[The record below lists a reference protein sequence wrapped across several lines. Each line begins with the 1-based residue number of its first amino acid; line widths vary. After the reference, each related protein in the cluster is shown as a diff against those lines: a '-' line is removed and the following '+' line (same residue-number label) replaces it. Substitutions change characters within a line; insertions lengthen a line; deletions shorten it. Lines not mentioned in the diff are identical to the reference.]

1 MSWNYS
7 REEST
12 FAIPV
17 GKYRIRVK
25 SAEKTISKSG
35 NEMLALQFDVSG
47 KAGTLYY
54 YVPFLTDR
62 PQITNRM
69 LTQIFDSFAAIPDG
83 DFNFQHWLG
92 KVGACVV
99 GEDKNDASRTRI
111 TSFIRADKQDE
122 LPPWKEAGSHS
133 SSVNTANAFV
143 ETEDDNSP
151 F

>member
-7 REEST
+7 REESN
-12 FAIPV
+12 FAVPV

-25 SAEKTISKSG
+25 SAEKTTSKSG
-35 NEMLALQFDVSG
+35 NEMLALQFDISG
-47 KAGTLYY
+47 RGGTLYY
-54 YVPFLTDR
+54 YVPFLADR

-69 LTQIFDSFAAIPDG
+69 LTQIFDSFPAIADG

-122 LPPWKEAGSHS
+122 LPPWKENGSS
-133 SSVNTANAFV
+133 GSGSNAFV
-143 ETEDDNSP
+143 EAVNEDDLP